1 MFERIFVRAPELR
14 DAFGKQNNNVCP
26 MHDDSKNTAFDV
38 GNGVPTQN
46 GNVSSAASADN
57 VLTRHSRL
65 VTEIIDLAVRIF
77 YYYFYFEKLQF
88 FFEIMFK

>member
-14 DAFGKQNNNVCP
+14 DAFGKQNNACP
-26 MHDDSKNTAFDV
+26 MHDDLKNTASDV
-38 GNGVPTQN
+38 GNGATQN

-77 YYYFYFEKLQF
+77 YYHF
-88 FFEIMFK
+88 